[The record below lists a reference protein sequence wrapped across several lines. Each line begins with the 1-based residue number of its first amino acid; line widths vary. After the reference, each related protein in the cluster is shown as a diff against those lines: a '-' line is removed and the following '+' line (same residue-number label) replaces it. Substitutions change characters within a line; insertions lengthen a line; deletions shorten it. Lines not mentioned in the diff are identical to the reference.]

1 MNQSFLAGIYD
12 ELLNYILSGSLTDE
26 LFEKLMKYY
35 VKIIK
40 NETGRSF
47 ERVSKMPFSKWYIK
61 KYSDKSKY
69 QRILSAIVEGT
80 VDKLDKNLKILAN
93 KVTAINKNQ

>member
-1 MNQSFLAGIYD
+1 M
-12 ELLNYILSGSLTDE
+12 
-26 LFEKLMKYY
+26 KLEDHS
-35 VKIIK
+35 
-40 NETGRSF
+40 NEF
-47 ERVSKMPFSKWYIK
+47 QNAIFKMVYK

>member
-1 MNQSFLAGIYD
+1 M
-12 ELLNYILSGSLTDE
+12 
-26 LFEKLMKYY
+26 KLEDHS
-35 VKIIK
+35 
-40 NETGRSF
+40 NEF
-47 ERVSKMPFSKWYIK
+47 QNAIFKMVYKK